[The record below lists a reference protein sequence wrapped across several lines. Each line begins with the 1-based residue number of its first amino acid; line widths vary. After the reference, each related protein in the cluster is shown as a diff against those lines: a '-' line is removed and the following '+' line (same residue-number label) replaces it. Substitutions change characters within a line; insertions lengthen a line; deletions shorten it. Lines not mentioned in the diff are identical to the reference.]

1 MQRVVLSFCGYGDAS
16 NWDRAEKLITGT
28 KDRGK
33 KWLQG
38 GWKDEAEE
46 VGKEFAEHPLNVRGR
61 EAGAKL
67 GEAFEGLR
75 ETVDAA
81 LRAEA

>member
-1 MQRVVLSFCGYGDAS
+1 M
-16 NWDRAEKLITGT
+16 
-28 KDRGK
+28 
-33 KWLQG
+33 
-38 GWKDEAEE
+38 
-46 VGKEFAEHPLNVRGR
+46 EHPLNVKGR

-81 LRAEA
+81 LRAE

>member
-1 MQRVVLSFCGYGDAS
+1 M
-16 NWDRAEKLITGT
+16 ITGS
-28 KDRGK
+28 KDKGK

-46 VGKEFAEHPLNVRGR
+46 VGKEFAEHELNKKGR
-61 EAGAKL
+61 IAGGKL
-67 GEAFEGLR
+67 AEAFEGLR

-81 LRAEA
+81 LRG